1 MIRILIVDDQNFTRQ
16 AVKSILEQE
25 SDFEVVGQAEN
36 GIIALEKI
44 AEIRPDVAVVDLEMP
59 EMNGLELTRKIEKE
73 FSHIKVVILSSC
85 EDHDSINSAVKAGAK
100 GYLLKSTSGTELN
113 DTIRSVQRG
122 YFQLGPGLFETLLS
136 GFIQENNNTTENLSQ
151 LENKSQDYF
160 ARLEQEIKTRNEQTR
175 DEMFQELTRQVKHLK
190 GEFRQGLG
198 TFQQQVSNQII
209 EGLDSVSDHINSQT
223 FINNSLEEKI
233 KAQDFERQRQLSN
246 LLTVND
252 LITVTK
258 KTVNNLEK
266 QVTILR
272 YCLIFLAMSFF
283 VEKLA
288 MFMF

>member
-160 ARLEQEIKTRNEQTR
+160 TRLEQEIKTRNEQTR
-175 DEMFQELTRQVKHLK
+175 DEMFQELSRQVKHLK
-190 GEFRQGLG
+190 SEFRQGLG

-283 VEKLA
+283 VEKVA